1 MSEDADSNGAWLGL
15 LKWSLSY
22 VDGTV
27 PSEESP
33 QFKEMSAEDKA
44 FLEDV
49 MKNGIID
56 EGERLKTILSEM
68 VTYLESLLNGN
79 TTSLSSTGDDDGTAP
94 TATPSTS
101 DKSVDDIIELLEELQ
116 DIVEQIDF
124 AKSFAAMGG
133 IQFLVGCASKG
144 EIVPTPIRSSCLA
157 ILATLCQNNPAVQY
171 MMLDQGNIP
180 KLIQL
185 YFDQI
190 TSEADSDNDKLRM
203 RTMQAMSST
212 IRNHDMAEKIFCM
225 NSEGIKMIESGL
237 GLYSDEDVV
246 GEANKHPPSPL
257 SLRRRTLFFVQALV
271 TSDSADADRIKL
283 FKACIQYIVQKYVDP
298 EMESNAEIR
307 EMALSMLH
315 RLLDQKKCINAIL
328 DYKQNLVGLG
338 VNRVSTLRSLE
349 GEEKEFA
356 AEELSLW
363 ELMIVELARA
373 QRDESREAPLLLG
386 PSTGET
392 LPQ

>member
-1 MSEDADSNGAWLGL
+1 MSDEAEASGAWLGL

-33 QFKEMSAEDKA
+33 QYKAMSAEDRA

-56 EGERLKTILSEM
+56 EGERMKTILSTL
-68 VTYLESLLNGN
+68 VAYLESLLGDDEDG
-79 TTSLSSTGDDDGTAP
+79 SKSSSSSTAEKNTKETDIDDLED
-94 TATPSTS
+94 
-101 DKSVDDIIELLEELQ
+101 LLLELQ

-133 IQFLVGCASKG
+133 VQFLIGCASKG
-144 EIVPTPIRSSCLA
+144 DVVPLPIRSSCLA

-171 MMLDQGNIP
+171 AMLEQGNIP

-190 TSEADSDNDKLRM
+190 TSEVDSGKDKVRM
-203 RTMQAMSST
+203 RAMQAMSSSV
-212 IRNHDMAEKIFCM
+212 RNHDMAEKIFCM
-225 NSEGIKMIESGL
+225 NADGIKMIESGL
-237 GLYSDEDVV
+237 GVYSDEDVV
-246 GEANKHPPSPL
+246 GERRHPPSPL
-257 SLRRRTLFFVQALV
+257 SLRRRTLFFLQALV
-271 TSDSADADRIKL
+271 TSDSADAERIKL
-283 FKACIQYIVQKYVDP
+283 FKTSMQYIIHKYIDP
-298 EMESNAEIR
+298 EVEDNGEIR

-315 RLLDQKKCINAIL
+315 RVLDQKKCVNTIL
-328 DYKQNLVGLG
+328 DLKQYLVGLG
-338 VNRVSTLRSLE
+338 VNRVSSLRSLE
-349 GEEKEFA
+349 GEEREFA
-356 AEELSLW
+356 SEELHLW

-373 QRDESREAPLLLG
+373 QRDEVSEPTLLLG
-386 PSTGET
+386 QQTPTGET

>member
-1 MSEDADSNGAWLGL
+1 MSENADSSGAWLGL

-68 VTYLESLLNGN
+68 VAYLESLLNQN
-79 TTSLSSTGDDDGTAP
+79 PKSSSTESTPP
-94 TATPSTS
+94 TATPTTTASE
-101 DKSVDDIIELLEELQ
+101 KSVEDVIVLLEELQ

-144 EIVPTPIRSSCLA
+144 DIVPQPIRSSCLA

-190 TSEADSDNDKLRM
+190 TSEADSNNDTLRM

-246 GEANKHPPSPL
+246 GEANTHPTSPL

-283 FKACIQYIVQKYVDP
+283 FKACVQYIVQKYVDP
-298 EMESNAEIR
+298 EMESNAELR

-328 DYKQNLVGLG
+328 DFKQNLVGLG
-338 VNRVSTLRSLE
+338 VNRVSVLRSLE
-349 GEEKEFA
+349 GEEREYA
-356 AEELSLW
+356 AEELYLW

-373 QRDESREAPLLLG
+373 QRDENREAPLLLG